1 MIRAALIL
9 LTALA
14 LSGCAETRNRMAD
27 IIAAGEVDFAGDP
40 VTLAELAD
48 EPGVFAGRLI
58 SVPGEFSMMGGQA
71 CLTDRGRA
79 IAIRLSPEQYALY
92 APMEGAPVV
101 ATGEFSQT
109 LCPRGS
115 LCPNLCARAGFTQLE
130 DIQSQ

>member
-9 LTALA
+9 LTVLA
-14 LSGCAETRNRMAD
+14 MAACAETRNRMAD
-27 IIAAGEVDFAGDP
+27 MIAADEVDFAGDP

-58 SVPGEFSMMGGQA
+58 SVPGAFSMMGGQA

-79 IAIRLSPEQYALY
+79 IAIRLTPEQYALY
-92 APMEGAPVV
+92 ETLEGAPVV

-109 LCPRGS
+109 LCPRGA
-115 LCPNLCARAGFTQLE
+115 LCPNLCARAGFSQLE
-130 DIQSQ
+130 DVQAQ